1 MALTYQGRHR
11 AVPPA
16 RRSARPS
23 RLAAALAAVCA
34 AVALLLGS
42 AAIAAS
48 PASASV
54 QSPSAMAWGGS
65 HLGNAALNWAEG
77 HAAGHWYGWG
87 GVGPSVYDCSG
98 LVYAAFRAEGIILP
112 RTSYSMP
119 SSSRLH
125 YIPWQQAQ
133 RGDILVWGSVR
144 YPSHVA
150 FKTAYP
156 WTSFEARNSGLRIW
170 WMSYY
175 YFRPV
180 AAYRAG

>member
-11 AVPPA
+11 AVPPS
-16 RRSARPS
+16 RPSARPS
-23 RLAAALAAVCA
+23 RLAAALAVICA

-42 AAIAAS
+42 ATLTAS

-54 QSPSAMAWGGS
+54 QSPSATAWGGS
-65 HLGNAALNWAEG
+65 HAGNAALNWAEG
-77 HAAGHWYGWG
+77 HAAGQWYLYG
-87 GVGPSVYDCSG
+87 GNGPRYDCSG
-98 LVYAAFRAEGIILP
+98 LVYAAFKAEGITLP
-112 RTSYSMP
+112 RVSYSMP
-119 SSSRLH
+119 SSYHLH

-144 YPSHVA
+144 YPSHVG

-156 WTSFEARNSGLRIW
+156 WTSFEARNTGLRIW

-175 YFRPV
+175 YFRPA
-180 AAYRAG
+180 AAYRVY

>member
-1 MALTYQGRHR
+1 MK
-11 AVPPA
+11 
-16 RRSARPS
+16 
-23 RLAAALAAVCA
+23 RL
-34 AVALLLGS
+34 
-42 AAIAAS
+42 AAIAALLFALASLTAGNAATAPAAQAGVQS
-48 PASASV
+48 PSAPAAQAGV

-65 HLGNAALNWAEG
+65 HAGNAALNWAQS
-77 HAAGHWYGWG
+77 HAAGHWYGYG
-87 GVGPSVYDCSG
+87 GTGPSVYDCSG
-98 LVYAAFRAEGIILP
+98 LVYAAFKAEGITLP
-112 RTSYSMP
+112 RVSYSMP

-144 YPSHVA
+144 SPSHVG
-150 FKTAYP
+150 FKTAWP

-180 AAYRAG
+180 AAYRVW